1 MDMCIILSAILF
13 AHFRQKL
20 GQRSLGALGTVS
32 FTKVH
37 LDKKNKNQQEKT
49 NKATIT
55 KNH

>member
-37 LDKKNKNQQEKT
+37 LDKKIKINKKKPTKQQ
-49 NKATIT
+49 
-55 KNH
+55 